1 MSGGFRWCFINVATI
16 LDWQSPYRETDLF
29 PQIKVLDSAGAV
41 DATVNLSA
49 NATLAYVY
57 EGSWM
62 AEAEGEYRAYCTIYP
77 TAADRTANTNAREDL
92 SSTSET
98 IRVRKLPTELRST
111 FGGAGGADIKDIKK
125 AIKDVIVDFWKIKL
139 GNNKTAE
146 DTLITRS
153 DFNAKDDMVKT
164 DVVIPEFPLKDLKN
178 FITGEISDSVA
189 DNNKFVSVF
198 VKNKLEPQTKMFNQI
213 LKTLKLL
220 DKLPNKIDN
229 YKTNLERLEISA
241 NNNNQLTDNLGAK
254 INGIFVNLDK
264 LTFLSSQINNILAGV
279 SQMNSNVKNLDLSK
293 ITKALKNELDNLNAL
308 IQLIYQ
314 EIGISHKMMNGIDKN
329 GKERIKI
336 LLSAMQKMARDLSNN
351 ISHTNMANV
360 YSGFKILDNQL
371 KELGDYE

>member
-1 MSGGFRWCFINVATI
+1 
-16 LDWQSPYRETDLF
+16 
-29 PQIKVLDSAGAV
+29 
-41 DATVNLSA
+41 
-49 NATLAYVY
+49 
-57 EGSWM
+57 
-62 AEAEGEYRAYCTIYP
+62 
-77 TAADRTANTNAREDL
+77 
-92 SSTSET
+92 
-98 IRVRKLPTELRST
+98 
-111 FGGAGGADIKDIKK
+111 
-125 AIKDVIVDFWKIKL
+125 
-139 GNNKTAE
+139 
-146 DTLITRS
+146 
-153 DFNAKDDMVKT
+153 
-164 DVVIPEFPLKDLKN
+164 
-178 FITGEISDSVA
+178 
-189 DNNKFVSVF
+189 
-198 VKNKLEPQTKMFNQI
+198 

>member
-98 IRVRKLPTELRST
+98 IRVRKIPTELRPT

-241 NNNNQLTDNLGAK
+241 NNNNQLTDDLGAK

-314 EIGISHKMMNGIDKN
+314 EIGVSHKMMNGIDKN

>member
-220 DKLPNKIDN
+220 DELPNKIDN

-314 EIGISHKMMNGIDKN
+314 EMGVSHKMMNGIDKN

>member
-220 DKLPNKIDN
+220 DELPNKIDN

-314 EIGISHKMMNGIDKN
+314 EIGVSHKMMNGIDKN

>member
-98 IRVRKLPTELRST
+98 IRVRKLPTELRPT

-153 DFNAKDDMVKT
+153 DFNAKDDIVKT

-220 DKLPNKIDN
+220 DELPNKIDN

-241 NNNNQLTDNLGAK
+241 NNNNQLTDDLGAK

-314 EIGISHKMMNGIDKN
+314 EMGVSHKMMNGIDKN

>member
-1 MSGGFRWCFINVATI
+1 MSGGFRWCFINVPSV

-41 DATVNLSA
+41 NATVNLSA

-57 EGSWM
+57 EGSWTP
-62 AEAEGEYRAYCTIYP
+62 EAEGEYRAYCTIYP
-77 TAADRTANTNAREDL
+77 TAVDRTAGTNAREDL

-98 IRVRKLPTELRST
+98 IRVRKIPTELRPT
-111 FGGAGGADIKDIKK
+111 FGGTGGADIKDIKK
-125 AIKDVIVDFWKIKL
+125 AIKDAIVDFWKIKL

-153 DFNAKDDMVKT
+153 DFNAKDDLVKT

-178 FITGEISDSVA
+178 FITEEISDSA
-189 DNNKFVSVF
+189 MDNNKFISAF
-198 VKNKLEPQTKMFNQI
+198 VK
-213 LKTLKLL
+213 
-220 DKLPNKIDN
+220 NKIDN
-229 YKTNLERLEISA
+229 YKINLERLEIIA
-241 NNNNQLTDNLGAK
+241 NNNNQLTDNLSAK

-279 SQMNSNVKNLDLSK
+279 SQMNSNVKNLDLFK
-293 ITKALKNELDNLNAL
+293 IIKALKNELDNLNAL
-308 IQLIYQ
+308 IQLVCQ
-314 EIGISHKMMNGIDKN
+314 EMGVSHKMMNGIDKN

-336 LLSAMQKMARDLSNN
+336 LLNAMQKMAKNLGNN

-360 YSGFKILDNQL
+360 YSGFKIIDNQL

>member
-16 LDWQSPYRETDLF
+16 LDWQSPYRETNLF

-98 IRVRKLPTELRST
+98 IRVRKIPTELRPT

-125 AIKDVIVDFWKIKL
+125 AIKDAIVDFWKIKL

-178 FITGEISDSVA
+178 FIMGEISDSVA

-220 DKLPNKIDN
+220 DELPNKIDN

-314 EIGISHKMMNGIDKN
+314 EIGVSHKMMNGIDKN